1 MHLGTEPGSKAY
13 RLLDPTSMKIIVSQD
28 VIFDEEKEWSW
39 NMLGK
44 EEDNN
49 DGLFVFNP
57 RGIEN
62 HSEAQEMDK
71 MWRKRTMMKTM

>member
-1 MHLGTEPGSKAY
+1 
-13 RLLDPTSMKIIVSQD
+13 
-28 VIFDEEKEWSW
+28 
-39 NMLGK
+39 MLGK

-71 MWRKRTMMKTM
+71 MWRKTTMMKTM